1 MAEAATAGEPQAFLD
16 GLTPGQLDGLRAAGV
31 TRSYPRGVAL
41 FHERQADAR
50 VILIIRGHVKLS
62 AISDDGKE
70 AMLAIRGAGDLIGEM
85 SAIDGEPRSATATAL
100 EPVDALVVPADRFEH
115 FLRQNPDVALLI
127 VRLLSRR
134 LRDADRKR
142 LEFAAQD
149 SMGRVAARLVEL
161 ADRFGVETDAGVKID
176 LPISQEELAAW
187 TACSREAVTKALHSM
202 RELDWLETG
211 RRAIVVHDLDAL
223 RLRGE

>member
-1 MAEAATAGEPQAFLD
+1 MAGAGTAGEPQAFLD
-16 GLTPGQLDGLRAAGV
+16 GLTPEQVDRLRAAGV
-31 TRSYPRGVAL
+31 ARTYPRGVAL
-41 FHERQADAR
+41 FHERQADGR
-50 VILIIRGHVKLS
+50 VILILGGLVKLS
-62 AISDDGKE
+62 SLSEDGKE
-70 AMLAIRGAGDLIGEM
+70 AMLGIRGAGDLIGEM

-100 EPVDALVVPADRFEH
+100 EGVEALVVPADRFEQ
-115 FLRQNPDVALLI
+115 FLRENPDAALLI

-149 SMGRVAARLVEL
+149 AMGRVAARLVEL
-161 ADRFGVETDAGVKID
+161 AERFGVESDDGLKID

-202 RELDWLETG
+202 RELEWLETS
-211 RRAIVVHDLDAL
+211 RRAVVVHDLEAL
-223 RLRGE
+223 RQRAA